1 METYKAMKT
10 ESLLNIKNDVDK
22 MSTTAKDIYLKSLF
36 NSFALDDN
44 AFSILKDYLT
54 KEIVS
59 QSTKLC
65 SREAISSSLFDV
77 NLYENSKEPS
87 IFVLLNTD
95 ALPKRTSI
103 KAVGILDAQRNI
115 NLSNG
120 QQLIDKYVDKKQYV
134 MLLHILNKM
143 TYTVGSSCLEYS
155 VHTNKLCVSDLLD
168 IYNEYCN
175 ENIFDISCKIIKD
188 YLKEKGVL
196 VELHNGEE
204 DDIDELTW

>member
-134 MLLHILNKM
+134 MLHIL
-143 TYTVGSSCLEYS
+143 
-155 VHTNKLCVSDLLD
+155 LD
-168 IYNEYCN
+168 
-175 ENIFDISCKIIKD
+175 
-188 YLKEKGVL
+188 
-196 VELHNGEE
+196 HHA
-204 DDIDELTW
+204 